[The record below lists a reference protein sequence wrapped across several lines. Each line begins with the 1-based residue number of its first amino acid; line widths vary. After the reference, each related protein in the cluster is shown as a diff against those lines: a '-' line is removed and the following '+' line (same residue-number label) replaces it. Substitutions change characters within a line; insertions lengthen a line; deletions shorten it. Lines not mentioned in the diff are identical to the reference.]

1 MNCCEK
7 LASDTDS
14 QDDSGETVA
23 FAAPGWALDRR
34 TALKGLA
41 GLAGGAAIAT
51 ASGGFAFA
59 QGKALRLAFCGQL
72 LCVAPYEVTRARGHF
87 KDEGLNV
94 ELVYTR
100 GGNQAM
106 QALVGGA
113 VDYAGTS
120 FDVALQAFANGA
132 KITRFAST
140 GRLPLFALAVAPK
153 SKTAITDLKSL
164 EGKTVGVSGL
174 GNADHVLLLFLMK
187 KAGADISKLRV
198 ATLGTNLYDA
208 LRLGQVD
215 AGMVQ
220 EPALTLI
227 LENGGGVLVN
237 AMDIQDAQKYLGGPY
252 EFMGV
257 SVRTAERERRLD
269 EMKHLASALS
279 KGLHDTRTIPVEE
292 IVAAL
297 PKELI
302 AGGDRGQLVGI
313 LEKYRLSLWPDD
325 VKIDTASAERVADAQ
340 IVAGVAKQPY
350 DLKSLLDTAVLGG

>member
-7 LASDTDS
+7 LTAEQPDGI
-14 QDDSGETVA
+14 GESVDLSP
-23 FAAPGWALDRR
+23 PGWALDRR
-34 TALKGLA
+34 TALKSLA
-41 GLAGGAAIAT
+41 GLAGGAAVAAT
-51 ASGGFAFA
+51 GGVALA
-59 QGKALRLAFCGQL
+59 QGKTLRLAFCGQL
-72 LCVAPYEVTRARGHF
+72 LCVVPYEVTRDRGHF
-87 KDEGLNV
+87 KAEGLDI

-100 GGNQAM
+100 GGSQAM

-132 KITRFAST
+132 KISRFAST
-140 GRLPLFALAVAPK
+140 GRLPLFALAVSPK
-153 SKTAITDLKSL
+153 SKAAITELKAL

-174 GNADHVLLLFLMK
+174 GNADHVLLLFLLK
-187 KAGADISKLRV
+187 QAGADAQKVRM

-220 EPALTLI
+220 EPALSLI
-227 LENGGGVLVN
+227 LDGGGGVLVN

-257 SVRTAERERRLD
+257 AVRTAERERRLD
-269 EMKHLASALS
+269 EMKRLANALR
-279 KGLHDTRTIPVEE
+279 KGLNDTRTIPVEE

-302 AGGDRGQLVGI
+302 AGGDRAQLVGI
-313 LEKYRLSLWPDD
+313 LEKYRLSLWPED
-325 VKIDTASAERVADAQ
+325 VKIDTASAARVAEAQ
-340 IVAGVAKQPY
+340 LVAGVAKQAY
-350 DLKSLLDTAVLGG
+350 DLKTLLDTAVLGG